1 MCVEREQPSSALKP
15 MALTVNTNFQSDTIT
30 GIRDADF
37 AKEAFQRGTENVG
50 GTAGPGGS
58 TFLTGLDTGIQTG
71 DGFDTVRYETGLGED
86 NFSTGGG
93 GDSFNCDDILLGH
106 GAIGYEMQA
115 GIGISANARGKTTG
129 SNYSPWDHDVI
140 NASDALIN
148 PDSMRTAGYAEA
160 VGLDSSSLDSFAGD
174 PLVMGGTTLQ
184 NYQVPNPDKSL
195 GDCTCDD
202 TLLDKSFGMSSSVI
216 ESTGSMDQSQPW
228 LSGESMDSLDL
239 SQTVRPSV
247 DLF

>member
-1 MCVEREQPSSALKP
+1 MPH
-15 MALTVNTNFQSDTIT
+15 LTTFGGPYFST
-30 GIRDADF
+30 GRLAFEDQLDADF
-37 AKEAFQRGTENVG
+37 DANDFGLRTKGIIHPNYSPDGVAQRNTNDGFQAEG
-50 GTAGPGGS
+50 
-58 TFLTGLDTGIQTG
+58 DIKGIIDPNYVTG
-71 DGFDTVRYETGLGED
+71 DGSDQLQQ
-86 NFSTGGG
+86 NS
-93 GDSFNCDDILLGH
+93 
-106 GAIGYEMQA
+106 
-115 GIGISANARGKTTG
+115 G
-129 SNYSPWDHDVI
+129 SSYSPWDHDVI
-140 NASDALIN
+140 NSSDVLIN

-202 TLLDKSFGMSSSVI
+202 TLLDKSFGMSSSVM

-228 LSGESMDSLDL
+228 LSGEAMDSLDL

>member
-1 MCVEREQPSSALKP
+1 MPH
-15 MALTVNTNFQSDTIT
+15 LTTF
-30 GIRDADF
+30 
-37 AKEAFQRGTENVG
+37 
-50 GTAGPGGS
+50 GGS
-58 TFLTGLDTGIQTG
+58 YFSTGQLAFEDRLNADLDANDFGLRTKGIIHPNYSPDGVAQRNANDGFQAEGDIKGIIDPNYVTG
-71 DGFDTVRYETGLGED
+71 DGSDQLQQNAGPNYSPWDHDVINASDALTNYRP
-86 NFSTGGG
+86 
-93 GDSFNCDDILLGH
+93 
-106 GAIGYEMQA
+106 YEMQA

-129 SNYSPWDHDVI
+129 T
-140 NASDALIN
+140 N

-174 PLVMGGTTLQ
+174 PLVLGGTTLQ
-184 NYQVPNPDKSL
+184 NYQVPAPDKSL

-202 TLLDKSFGMSSSVI
+202 TLLDKRFGMSSSVM

-228 LSGESMDSLDL
+228 LSGEAMDSLDL

>member
-1 MCVEREQPSSALKP
+1 
-15 MALTVNTNFQSDTIT
+15 
-30 GIRDADF
+30 
-37 AKEAFQRGTENVG
+37 
-50 GTAGPGGS
+50 
-58 TFLTGLDTGIQTG
+58 
-71 DGFDTVRYETGLGED
+71 
-86 NFSTGGG
+86 
-93 GDSFNCDDILLGH
+93 
-106 GAIGYEMQA
+106 
-115 GIGISANARGKTTG
+115 
-129 SNYSPWDHDVI
+129 
-140 NASDALIN
+140 
-148 PDSMRTAGYAEA
+148 MRTAGYAEA

-202 TLLDKSFGMSSSVI
+202 TLLDKSFGMSSSVM

-228 LSGESMDSLDL
+228 LSGEAMDSLDL

>member
-1 MCVEREQPSSALKP
+1 MPHYTTYGGSYFSSGRLAFEDRL
-15 MALTVNTNFQSDTIT
+15 
-30 GIRDADF
+30 DADF
-37 AKEAFQRGTENVG
+37 DANDF
-50 GTAGPGGS
+50 
-58 TFLTGLDTGIQTG
+58 GLDTKGIVHPSFRPTNEGSISAVPIPSPVTG
-71 DGFDTVRYETGLGED
+71 DSSDQLQR
-86 NFSTGGG
+86 N
-93 GDSFNCDDILLGH
+93 
-106 GAIGYEMQA
+106 
-115 GIGISANARGKTTG
+115 TG
-129 SNYSPWDHDVI
+129 SSYSPWDHDVI

-184 NYQVPNPDKSL
+184 NYQVPAPDKSL

-202 TLLDKSFGMSSSVI
+202 TLLDKSFGMSSSVM

-228 LSGESMDSLDL
+228 LSGEAMDSLDL